1 MRRNHLNRRL
11 APAAALVALSLAG
24 SGSAS
29 AQQTGN
35 LATAPSPAV
44 APYRS
49 ELFDASGQTVDQIIR
64 LGLSRRPALRAE
76 RLRVDIAEGARV
88 QAGLR
93 PNPELETVVGPR
105 RIFGETNKHEF
116 EVGVAQRFELGGKRG
131 RRIDVAQAE
140 TERARAGVDAVL
152 NRYTADVRGAVARAQ
167 GADRLLAAYSELV
180 RLNDDLAR
188 LTRARLA
195 EGDASGLD
203 LALIEQESDRLR
215 VQMIE
220 ARAILAVEI
229 AGIREL
235 VGAAPGEAIVI
246 APLSDSPPLAA
257 QGADE
262 LSLLAQR
269 SRPELLAAR
278 AAEKA
283 AEARLRLAEAGRTPD
298 VVASVRY
305 STSHLDQAEAGA
317 FAGPIPER
325 TLRFGVS
332 IEIPVA
338 NRNQGEILSSV
349 AARSQA
355 LSEREAAEASITRD
369 VADAFAR
376 YRAASESLTLYAT
389 GMLPR
394 QRKALES
401 VRQAY
406 GLGGLSVF
414 DVLAEQRRTVEIET
428 AYAAALRDT
437 YAALAALE
445 AAVGAPLVTVERATP
460 PTPVPAP
467 TAPTSKSAPI
477 ITLPLQAPGSNTE
490 LKGN

>member
-1 MRRNHLNRRL
+1 MRRTHQSSRL
-11 APAAALVALSLAG
+11 VSGLVMLALASAG
-24 SGSAS
+24 TGVAS
-29 AQQTGN
+29 AQQSAN
-35 LATAPSPAV
+35 PASAPSA
-44 APYRS
+44 AAASYRS
-49 ELFDASGQTVDQIIR
+49 ELFDASGRTVDELVQ
-64 LGLSRRPALRAE
+64 LGLARRPALRAE

-93 PNPELETVVGPR
+93 PNPELETVIGPR
-105 RIFGETNKHEF
+105 GIFGETNKHEF

-131 RRIDVAQAE
+131 RRIDVAEAE
-140 TERARAGVDAVL
+140 SERARAAVDAVL

-167 GADRLLAAYSELV
+167 GADRLLATFSELV

-203 LALIEQESDRLR
+203 VALIEQESDRQR
-215 VQMIE
+215 VQVIE
-220 ARAILAVEI
+220 ARSLLDIEI
-229 AGIREL
+229 ALIREL
-235 VGAAPGEAIVI
+235 VGAAAGEALVL
-246 APLSDSPPLAA
+246 APLSDTPPLAA

-262 LSLLAQR
+262 LSLLARQ

-305 STSHLDQAEAGA
+305 STSRLDQAEAGA
-317 FAGPIPER
+317 LAGPLPER
-325 TLRFGVS
+325 TLRFGIS

-338 NRNQGEILSSV
+338 NRNQGEILSGV

-355 LSEREAAEASITRD
+355 LAEREAVEATITRD

-389 GMLPR
+389 GILPR
-394 QRKALES
+394 QRRTLES

-437 YAALAALE
+437 YVALAALE
-445 AAVGAPLVTVERATP
+445 AAVGAPLVTVERTIPPAQVTAQPGPTSEAAPTITP
-460 PTPVPAP
+460 PTLRPDG
-467 TAPTSKSAPI
+467 T
-477 ITLPLQAPGSNTE
+477 TE

>member
-1 MRRNHLNRRL
+1 MRRLVC
-11 APAAALVALSLAG
+11 AAVVLALSIAG
-24 SGSAS
+24 PGIAS
-29 AQQTGN
+29 AQESAN
-35 LATAPSPAV
+35 PATAAPPAV

-49 ELFDASGQTVDQIIR
+49 ELFDTAGQTVDQIIQ
-64 LGLSRRPALRAE
+64 LGRSRRPALRAE
-76 RLRVDIAEGARV
+76 RLQVDIAEGARV

-93 PNPELETVVGPR
+93 PNPELETVVGPPG
-105 RIFGETNKHEF
+105 IFGETNKQEF
-116 EVGVAQRFELGGKRG
+116 EVGVAQRFELGGKRT
-131 RRIDVAQAE
+131 RRIDVAEAE

-152 NRYTADVRGAVARAQ
+152 NRFSADVRGAVARAQ

-220 ARAILAVEI
+220 ARASLAVEV

-235 VGAAPGEAIVI
+235 VGLAPGEALVI
-246 APLSDSPPLAA
+246 APLPESPPLVA
-257 QGADE
+257 QSADE
-262 LSLLAQR
+262 LSLLARQ
-269 SRPELLAAR
+269 SRPELIAAR

-283 AEARLRLAEAGRTPD
+283 AAARLRLAEAGRTPD

-305 STSHLDQAEAGA
+305 STSTLHNVESGA
-317 FAGPIPER
+317 VTGTLPER
-325 TLRFGVS
+325 TLRFGIS

-355 LSEREAAEASITRD
+355 LAEREAVEATITRD

-389 GMLPR
+389 AMLPR
-394 QRKALES
+394 QRRALAS

-437 YAALAALE
+437 YAALAVLE
-445 AAVGAPLVTVERATP
+445 AAVGAPLVTVERVTP
-460 PTPVPAP
+460 PTPIPAP
-467 TAPTSKSAPI
+467 PGPASEGAPI
-477 ITLPLQAPGSNTE
+477 ITPPARTPDGTTE

>member
-1 MRRNHLNRRL
+1 ML
-11 APAAALVALSLAG
+11 AL
-24 SGSAS
+24 AS
-29 AQQTGN
+29 AGNGVAYAQQSAN
-35 LATAPSPAV
+35 PVSAPSAV
-44 APYRS
+44 ASAYRS
-49 ELFDASGQTVDQIIR
+49 ELFDASGRTVDQLVH
-64 LGLSRRPALRAE
+64 LGLGRRPALRAE
-76 RLRVDIAEGARV
+76 RLQVDIAEGARV

-105 RIFGETNKHEF
+105 GIFGETNKHEF

-131 RRIDVAQAE
+131 RRIDVAEAE
-140 TERARAGVDAVL
+140 TERAKAEVDAVL
-152 NRYTADVRGAVARAQ
+152 NRYSADVRGAVARAQ

-220 ARAILAVEI
+220 SRALLAVEI

-235 VGAAPGEAIVI
+235 VGAAPGEALLI

-257 QGADE
+257 QGVDE
-262 LSLLAQR
+262 LSLLAQQ

-283 AEARLRLAEAGRTPD
+283 AAARLRLAEAGRTPD

-305 STSHLDQAEAGA
+305 STSRLDQAEAGA
-317 FAGPIPER
+317 LAGPLPER
-325 TLRFGVS
+325 TLRFGIS

-355 LSEREAAEASITRD
+355 LAEREAVEATITRD
-369 VADAFAR
+369 VANAFAR
-376 YRAASESLTLYAT
+376 YRAASESLTLYST
-389 GMLPR
+389 GILPR
-394 QRKALES
+394 QRKTLDS

-445 AAVGAPLVTVERATP
+445 AAVGAPLVTVERAKP
-460 PTPVPAP
+460 STPVPAP
-467 TAPTSKSAPI
+467 SGPTSEAAPTT
-477 ITLPLQAPGSNTE
+477 TLPSEAPGSTTE